1 MCGRFKRTQTIGEMV
16 LELICCPLSEQG
28 LATHLG
34 SRGAVMARVCSRTPA
49 LSVMGGWKASAS
61 CFLFPLVVI
70 GRAGIMSKLVAATRK
85 LFQLLIAITLLLI
98 SKYDYASLSRKDL
111 LGFNI

>member
-1 MCGRFKRTQTIGEMV
+1 M
-16 LELICCPLSEQG
+16 
-28 LATHLG
+28 
-34 SRGAVMARVCSRTPA
+34 
-49 LSVMGGWKASAS
+49 MGGWKASAS

>member
-1 MCGRFKRTQTIGEMV
+1 MRQVQAHTNDRRDV
-16 LELICCPLSEQG
+16 LELICCPLSEHG

-34 SRGAVMARVCSRTPA
+34 SRGAVTARVCSGKPA
-49 LSVMGGWKASAS
+49 LLCDGRLEGF
-61 CFLFPLVVI
+61 CFLLSFSLVVI
-70 GRAGIMSKLVAATRK
+70 GRVGIMLKLVAATRK

-98 SKYDYASLSRKDL
+98 SKYDYAPLSRKDF